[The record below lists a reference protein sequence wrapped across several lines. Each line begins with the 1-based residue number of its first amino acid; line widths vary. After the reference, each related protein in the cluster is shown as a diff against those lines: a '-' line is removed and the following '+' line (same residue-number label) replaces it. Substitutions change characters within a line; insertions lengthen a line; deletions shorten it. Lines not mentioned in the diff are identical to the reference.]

1 MKGTE
6 KKENKKI
13 NRKTNHKKREKRDF
27 RFSLF
32 SMLTMLSLIPLVLSI
47 GIISVISLYVTKSNL
62 EKEMQNTLHIVA
74 NNLASYCVENEITA
88 INAGNYYEYLD
99 SLKNQN
105 IEMAIIAEGV
115 PSTTSIKNDNDYRIR
130 EVEFEK
136 DIIADRDELLENGFY
151 DEYVVID
158 DKVYYGYY
166 VPIVSNGEIKAI
178 AFAGE
183 LQDNIT
189 GATRSIVVTFV
200 TIAIVLVVIFAVV
213 ALFFSRTLSKSFDVI
228 EENVNALSRGIL
240 SKQKESK
247 SAIREMSNLLAETG
261 TMQQNLSSTIGKV
274 KGVSQNLANN
284 VEDVTK
290 LSESSA
296 HRAKQI
302 TTVMEELSQSTIGMA
317 ENVQDIDVQMME
329 IGSCIG
335 EISENVEHLS
345 ESAENI
351 LRTNNEARINMND
364 IMENSRRSVSAVD
377 NITSQIKQ
385 TNDAI
390 MEIGGAVE
398 LILEISEQ
406 TNLLSLNASIE
417 AARAG
422 SNGRGFAV
430 VAEEIRRLSEQS
442 AEGAEMIKN
451 LAREITEKSQKSV
464 GLADQVN
471 SLIRQEQESVA
482 KTQLKYEELSR
493 DIDESVVEIKSIAEK
508 TDNLTSHKG
517 RVINNVQS
525 LSSISQKNAESS
537 EEVSKNILEIITEV
551 QEVNENCEKINNM
564 AGELRESVSYFN
576 D

>member
-6 KKENKKI
+6 KKAKENNK
-13 NRKTNHKKREKRDF
+13 RKTIQKKREKRDF
-27 RFSLF
+27 RLSLF
-32 SMLTMLSLIPLVLSI
+32 SILTMFSLIPLILSI

-88 INAGNYYEYLD
+88 INAGSYYEYLD

-115 PSTTSIKNDNDYRIR
+115 PSTTSIKNENDYRIR

-136 DIIADRDELLENGFY
+136 DIVADRDELLENGFY

-166 VPIVSNGEIKAI
+166 VPIVSNGEIKAV

-200 TIAIVLVVIFAVV
+200 TIAVLLVIIFAVV
-213 ALFFSRTLSKSFDVI
+213 ALLFSRGLSKSFDTI
-228 EENVNALSRGIL
+228 GKNVNALSRGLL
-240 SKQKESK
+240 SKQKESR
-247 SAIREMSNLLAETG
+247 SAIKEMNNLLAETG
-261 TMQQNLSSTIGKV
+261 AMQQNLSSTIGKV
-274 KGVSQNLANN
+274 KGVSQDLANN

-302 TTVMEELSQSTIGMA
+302 TSVMEELSQSTIGMA

-329 IGSCIG
+329 IGACIG

-351 LRTNNEARINMND
+351 LRTNNEAKINMND
-364 IMENSRRSVSAVD
+364 IMENSRRSVRAVD

-390 MEIGGAVE
+390 MEIGGAVN

-422 SNGRGFAV
+422 ANGKGFAV

-451 LAREITEKSQKSV
+451 LAQEITEKSQKSV

-517 RVINNVQS
+517 RVINNVQA

-537 EEVSKNILEIITEV
+537 EEVSKNVLEIITEV

-564 AGELRESVSYFN
+564 AGELKESVSYFN

>member
-6 KKENKKI
+6 KKENKK
-13 NRKTNHKKREKRDF
+13 NNKKTNHQKREKRDF
-27 RFSLF
+27 RLSLF

-130 EVEFEK
+130 EVEFKK
-136 DIIADRDELLENGFY
+136 DIVADRDELLENGFY

-189 GATRSIVVTFV
+189 DATRSIVVTFV
-200 TIAIVLVVIFAVV
+200 TIAILLVIVFAVV
-213 ALFFSRTLSKSFDVI
+213 ALLFSKGLTKSFDTI
-228 EENVNALSRGIL
+228 GKNVNALSRGQL
-240 SKQKESK
+240 NKQKESR
-247 SAIREMSNLLAETG
+247 SAIREMNNLLAETG
-261 TMQQNLSSTIGKV
+261 AMQQNLSGTIGKV

-296 HRAKQI
+296 GRAKQI
-302 TTVMEELSQSTIGMA
+302 TSVMQELSQSTIGMA
-317 ENVQDIDVQMME
+317 ENVQDIDAQMME

-351 LRTNNEARINMND
+351 LRTNNEAKTNMND

-390 MEIGGAVE
+390 MEIGGAVN

-422 SNGRGFAV
+422 ANGRGFAV

-451 LAREITEKSQKSV
+451 LAQEITEKSQKSV

-517 RVINNVQS
+517 RVINNVQT
-525 LSSISQKNAESS
+525 LSAISQKNAESS

>member
-13 NRKTNHKKREKRDF
+13 NRKTNHKKREKKDF

-32 SMLTMLSLIPLVLSI
+32 SILTMLSLIPLVLSI
-47 GIISVISLYVTKSNL
+47 GIISVISLYVTKNNL

-136 DIIADRDELLENGFY
+136 DIVADRDELLENGFY

-166 VPIVSNGEIKAI
+166 VPIVSNGEIKAV

-189 GATRSIVVTFV
+189 DATRSIVVTFV
-200 TIAIVLVVIFAVV
+200 TIAILLVIVFAVV
-213 ALFFSRTLSKSFDVI
+213 ALLFSRGLSKSFDTI
-228 EENVNALSRGIL
+228 GKNVNALSRGLL
-240 SKQKESK
+240 SKQKESR
-247 SAIREMSNLLAETG
+247 SAIKEMNNLLAETG
-261 TMQQNLSSTIGKV
+261 AMQRNLSSTIGKV

-302 TTVMEELSQSTIGMA
+302 TSVMEELSQSTIGMA
-317 ENVQDIDVQMME
+317 ENVQDIDTQMME
-329 IGSCIG
+329 IGACIG

-351 LRTNNEARINMND
+351 LRTNNEAKINMND

-377 NITSQIKQ
+377 NITLQIKQ

-390 MEIGGAVE
+390 MEIGGAVN

-422 SNGRGFAV
+422 ANGKGFAV

-517 RVINNVQS
+517 RVINNVQA

-537 EEVSKNILEIITEV
+537 EAVSKNVLEIITEV

-564 AGELRESVSYFN
+564 AGELKESVSYFN